1 MPNKLGKRYA
11 CDVCGAV
18 YLVVKPGAG
27 SIECHG
33 QSGRGA
39 GGEATPFVGLIP

>member
-33 QSGRGA
+33 QSA
-39 GGEATPFVGLIP
+39 DEQVAKQLPSSD